1 MHVSDL
7 KTFLTKR
14 GITFSLYRKQQ
25 LVRLC
30 EIAIELQLEV
40 TETQDD
46 YNDMDSF
53 RRTIEILA
61 VICLVGFVTCQS
73 PPSTQPEPT
82 SKAVPE
88 PAPVVRK
95 TVKVTA
101 PQTVATST
109 KKGCDPACDT
119 PFETC
124 VRLAKCQG
132 NDCFRCA
139 VTVSI
144 VLPGTSKETMTKPAK
159 ETPVTLPANLPN
171 VMQLLNSAQNNPLMK
186 MPAQTG
192 NSLFGSQEWVLSCS
206 TVECSSKRIQTT

>member
-1 MHVSDL
+1 MKS
-7 KTFLTKR
+7 
-14 GITFSLYRKQQ
+14 
-25 LVRLC
+25 
-30 EIAIELQLEV
+30 
-40 TETQDD
+40 
-46 YNDMDSF
+46 
-53 RRTIEILA
+53 ILA

-73 PPSTQPEPT
+73 PPPTQPEPT
-82 SKAVPE
+82 SKAAPE

-95 TVKVTA
+95 TVQVTA

-171 VMQLLNSAQNNPLMK
+171 VLQLLNSAQNMQLLNSAQNNPLLK

-192 NSLFGSQEWVLSCS
+192 NSLFGSQDPLQNMLMGSFMFDGGMFF
-206 TVECSSKRIQTT
+206 